1 MSTETGPNFCAECG
15 AAISGGKFCSN
26 CGTATGTYEA
36 VPASAAAAETE
47 IDPPSNGSASPPADE
62 PATQPLPAAAAW
74 PAGLDEPVA
83 PPPPP
88 PAAGRPAAPEA
99 PKPPGRGGMSSA
111 AKIAIAAGACVLII
125 GAAVA
130 GYLLFSGSDS
140 DSDASAGYEQ
150 SVAKVFGPVL
160 GANQQLSDTLTSLRG
175 TDRTQAQ
182 IAVDR
187 AQRATTLASG
197 GLNALPVPKG
207 SEQFAS
213 QARQV
218 LDRESAY
225 LATVEN
231 VIQRPSPATASQLQT
246 LSSNLSTA
254 MDEAGPAVAGKT
266 PTIDGADHLTVWA
279 HNTAST
285 LRKRAAA
292 KRKAAAKRRAQAR
305 QRSQSSSGTSGSSS
319 TPAAA
324 SATNCGSGVA
334 AGPNTSCAFAFNVRD
349 AYNEAPGAVATVQ
362 VYSPTTGQT
371 YTMNCRPSGSGTT
384 CSGGNNAS
392 VTF

>member
-1 MSTETGPNFCAECG
+1 M
-15 AAISGGKFCSN
+15 
-26 CGTATGTYEA
+26 
-36 VPASAAAAETE
+36 
-47 IDPPSNGSASPPADE
+47 
-62 PATQPLPAAAAW
+62 
-74 PAGLDEPVA
+74 
-83 PPPPP
+83 
-88 PAAGRPAAPEA
+88 
-99 PKPPGRGGMSSA
+99 
-111 AKIAIAAGACVLII
+111 LII

-130 GYLLFSGSDS
+130 AYLLFSGSDS
-140 DSDASAGYEQ
+140 DSDASAEYEQ

-187 AQRATTLASG
+187 AQRAATLASG
-197 GLNALPVPKG
+197 GLIALPVPQG

-254 MDEAGPAVAGKT
+254 MDEAGPAVAGKA
-266 PTIDGADHLTVWA
+266 PTVDGADHLTVWA

-292 KRKAAAKRRAQAR
+292 KRKAAAKRREQAR
-305 QRSQSSSGTSGSSS
+305 QRNQSSSGTSGSSS

-324 SATNCGSGVA
+324 SGNNCGSGVT

-349 AYNEAPGAVATVQ
+349 AYYEAPGAVATVQ
-362 VYSPTTGQT
+362 VYSPTTGRT